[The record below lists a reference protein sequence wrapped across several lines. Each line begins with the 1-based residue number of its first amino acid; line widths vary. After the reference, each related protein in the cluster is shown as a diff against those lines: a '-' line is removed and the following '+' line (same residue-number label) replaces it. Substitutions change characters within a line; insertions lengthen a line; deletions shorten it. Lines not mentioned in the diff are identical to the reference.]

1 MEDKRNLHLKAQELA
16 DCYATSDPLPEM
28 SGIAALEDKQEA
40 ALKWLALAVLHA
52 VNANAKKISLEL
64 TPDGQAVVTA
74 KYREAILPTPGPEV
88 GALIMDAARELIHA
102 EDAAKA
108 KLPLAFGVRGDSLTI
123 QVKVERDKKGGQE
136 LSLKFADE
144 D

>member
-1 MEDKRNLHLKAQELA
+1 MSQ
-16 DCYATSDPLPEM
+16 CYKKQCPAFLP
-28 SGIAALEDKQEA
+28 
-40 ALKWLALAVLHA
+40 
-52 VNANAKKISLEL
+52 N
-64 TPDGQAVVTA
+64 TA
-74 KYREAILPTPGPEV
+74 PFLR
-88 GALIMDAARELIHA
+88 

-123 QVKVERDKKGGQE
+123 QVKVEKNKKGGQE